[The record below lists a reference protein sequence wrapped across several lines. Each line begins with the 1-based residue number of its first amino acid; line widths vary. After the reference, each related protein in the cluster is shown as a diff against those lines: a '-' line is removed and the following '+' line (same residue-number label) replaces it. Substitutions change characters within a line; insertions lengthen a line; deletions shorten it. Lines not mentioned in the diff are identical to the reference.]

1 MPAFDLVRASVNLM
15 VASVL
20 ISIATSMKLPLSTTY
35 VTFMVA
41 MGTSLADRAWGAESA
56 VYRVAGVLNV
66 IGGWFFTALS
76 AFTAAAI
83 IAYFLHAGKLVGL
96 ILLLIA
102 AAVILLRNY
111 MAHNKKTK
119 VIKAEDSLRRA
130 ESSSIQGVIEESAD
144 NISNM
149 IKRSNRIYTYSI
161 NGLAKHDL
169 EMLKKN
175 RKGVNKMS
183 AEIEDLKNSVFY
195 FIKNLD
201 ESSVGGASNFYI
213 NLLGLLQDLSQSLEY
228 ISTLGHKH
236 VQNNHKKLKYTQI
249 KELKEL
255 DNTLEDLFNSTQE
268 IFQTRQFQNIE
279 SLLLQR
285 EQLFNMVS
293 DKIERQ
299 VARTRTEESSPKNT
313 TLYFSLLTESKDIV
327 KATLKLLELYY
338 TEHDSSIEPARVQK

>member
-1 MPAFDLVRASVNLM
+1 M
-15 VASVL
+15 
-20 ISIATSMKLPLSTTY
+20 
-35 VTFMVA
+35 
-41 MGTSLADRAWGAESA
+41 
-56 VYRVAGVLNV
+56 
-66 IGGWFFTALS
+66 
-76 AFTAAAI
+76 
-83 IAYFLHAGKLVGL
+83 
-96 ILLLIA
+96 
-102 AAVILLRNY
+102 
-111 MAHNKKTK
+111 
-119 VIKAEDSLRRA
+119 
-130 ESSSIQGVIEESAD
+130 
-144 NISNM
+144 
-149 IKRSNRIYTYSI
+149 
-161 NGLAKHDL
+161 
-169 EMLKKN
+169 
-175 RKGVNKMS
+175 
-183 AEIEDLKNSVFY
+183 
-195 FIKNLD
+195 
-201 ESSVGGASNFYI
+201 GGASNFYI

-249 KELKEL
+249 KELKEQ